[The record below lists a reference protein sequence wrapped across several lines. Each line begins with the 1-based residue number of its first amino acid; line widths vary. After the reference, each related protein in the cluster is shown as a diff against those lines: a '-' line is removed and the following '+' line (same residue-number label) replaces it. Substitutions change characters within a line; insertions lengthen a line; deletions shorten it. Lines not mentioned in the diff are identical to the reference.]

1 MQSPGTKVWPALF
14 RHARE
19 VDSVFSSTRAL
30 RCWSTCFMGELAI
43 AGWWSPLLHIYF
55 EAGSFLLLLLYRTLK
70 NSIASS
76 LRTCDA
82 DSATT
87 YQLKDVKD
95 GYNRRFWAGPPRCFG
110 ARRASTQSQM
120 PLACMRS
127 KSRRCGNGGSGR
139 LCSVVPVRSTPCT
152 LAARS

>member
-1 MQSPGTKVWPALF
+1 MA
-14 RHARE
+14 
-19 VDSVFSSTRAL
+19 
-30 RCWSTCFMGELAI
+30 ELAI

-55 EAGSFLLLLLYRTLK
+55 EAGSFLLFLLCRTLK

-95 GYNRRFWAGPPRCFG
+95 G
-110 ARRASTQSQM
+110 
-120 PLACMRS
+120 
-127 KSRRCGNGGSGR
+127 
-139 LCSVVPVRSTPCT
+139 
-152 LAARS
+152 